1 MSGTLGGNKLLEV
14 AREVAKIPLKLTL
27 EGVNPTRLT
36 TYLPDFPESGPLAL
50 TRLNDVPTKLGRT
63 DIYELSI
70 GGKCVPD
77 VAYIVARE
85 SSQVQRI
92 KPSPEKL
99 VVEGG
104 VRVSEIFIGT
114 NNDAPVGIVLMDPEG
129 NVTTSIYDPLNPQ
142 GLAGYTLTEGWTAQI
157 ILGEGTEL
165 RFLDYWWPIG
175 FSYSLHQNRNSKAL
189 PRIHGE
195 LVEEEVLEK
204 DVPEQ
209 FSVARDNLKT
219 KIDALTNERNLKL
232 DEARRTALVSMEI
245 PTVFPI

>member
-1 MSGTLGGNKLLEV
+1 M
-14 AREVAKIPLKLTL
+14 
-27 EGVNPTRLT
+27 
-36 TYLPDFPESGPLAL
+36 PDFSKSGPLAL
-50 TRLNDVPTKLGRT
+50 TRLYDEPTKLGEI

-70 GGKCVPD
+70 GRIERRVTD

-165 RFLDYWWPIG
+165 RFLDYWWPRG
-175 FSYSLHQNRNSKAL
+175 FSSAGSDEDSLY
-189 PRIHGE
+189 GE
-195 LVEEEVLEK
+195 LA
-204 DVPEQ
+204 EQ
-209 FSVARDNLKT
+209 ELT
-219 KIDALTNERNLKL
+219 KRMFLRL
-232 DEARRTALVSMEI
+232 
-245 PTVFPI
+245 